1 MWVQLCCWHRY
12 LTYSAHFPSILQTT
26 QYVTVF
32 TIASVLSG
40 SELMSGISPL
50 NRAANSSSESLLKLG
65 ELKSLWL
72 DEVECGDSGRSADA
86 AVSSTDV
93 PGSCRTDGGW
103 YTECTSSPLE
113 RTEGCGANISA
124 LWSGWDVPLGKPV
137 ISHRNDQKP
146 LFCLELFPHS
156 TKQTIP
162 DRTHDDHLPTACA
175 SCPTDLMSLMS
186 YSRNASF

>member
-1 MWVQLCCWHRY
+1 MSSALLPATPPY
-12 LTYSAHFPSILQTT
+12 LHCTHSFHPSNDTILNIIL
-26 QYVTVF
+26 F
-32 TIASVLSG
+32 TIASVFSG
-40 SELMSGISPL
+40 SELVSGISPL

-72 DEVECGDSGRSADA
+72 DEVECGDSGCSVEAT
-86 AVSSTDV
+86 VSSTDG

-113 RTEGCGANISA
+113 RTVGCGANMSA

-146 LFCLELFPHS
+146 ALCLILSPPP
-156 TKQTIP
+156 I
-162 DRTHDDHLPTACA
+162 
-175 SCPTDLMSLMS
+175 
-186 YSRNASF
+186 